1 MGQILSWFSS
11 LFGQEEVRIL
21 ILGLDAAGKTTIL
34 YRLQCGK
41 VIPSMPTIGFNME
54 VVECENVKFKVWDL
68 GGQSSLRPYWK
79 CYYEKC
85 SAIIFVVD
93 STDKERLSIAKD
105 ELHSM
110 LSEPELKETIIAVFA
125 NKQDMAGALT
135 SAEISDKLMLH
146 TIKSHTWNIFNTSA
160 ITGAGLEPGLKWVA
174 NQIKAK
180 H

>member
-1 MGQILSWFSS
+1 MGQIFSWFAS

-34 YRLQCGK
+34 YKLQCGK
-41 VIPSMPTIGFNME
+41 VIQTMPTIGFN
-54 VVECENVKFKVWDL
+54 VESIDYENVHFKVWDL

-93 STDKERLSIAKD
+93 STAIDRLSVAKD

-110 LSEPELKETIIAVFA
+110 LKEQELKDAVIAVFA
-125 NKQDMAGALT
+125 NKQDMEGALS
-135 SAEISDKLMLH
+135 SAQISDKLLLH
-146 TIKSHTWNIFNTSA
+146 TIKDHTWNIFSTSA
-160 ITGAGLEPGLKWVA
+160 ITGSGLDAGMKWVA
-174 NQIKAK
+174 NQIKSK
-180 H
+180 